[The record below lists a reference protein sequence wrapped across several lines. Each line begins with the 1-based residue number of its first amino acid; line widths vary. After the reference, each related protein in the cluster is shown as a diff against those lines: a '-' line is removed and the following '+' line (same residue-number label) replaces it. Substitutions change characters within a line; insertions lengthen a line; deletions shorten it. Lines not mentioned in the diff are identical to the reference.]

1 MTNILSDTRKDLL
14 SKVDELNVSESVKE
28 SSKNIAKEI
37 ETLTDSLR
45 SVKDNIESIENG
57 MKNMSGDGILQAIA
71 GVETIVNSYTKSID
85 DINTHLLA
93 LDEFPGIVREVSRT
107 ISNVHENINKNIEEI
122 RGSTNLFLY
131 TDVQLNMKIIENSI
145 SEL

>member
-1 MTNILSDTRKDLL
+1 
-14 SKVDELNVSESVKE
+14 
-28 SSKNIAKEI
+28 
-37 ETLTDSLR
+37 
-45 SVKDNIESIENG
+45 
-57 MKNMSGDGILQAIA
+57 
-71 GVETIVNSYTKSID
+71 VETIVNSYTKSID